1 LLKAACRNYRERSGS
16 DWLPSISQIRSS
28 AVSLMRQASP
38 ADQDWNEAYAELQRK
53 IMSVGYI
60 GKPDFTN
67 PALAE
72 TVRTLGEINGM
83 AAKLMRDPAKV
94 LELRE
99 EGWSFGRL
107 AKHMDVSKS
116 CIARI
121 CWGTRRGQFPA
132 GFRRTR
138 GG

>member
-1 LLKAACRNYRERSGS
+1 MMSAHKSANKLRAVNERGHVIGE
-16 DWLPSISQIRSS
+16 DHPR
-28 AVSLMRQASP
+28 AVLT
-38 ADQDWNEAYAELQRK
+38 DLEV
-53 IMSVGYI
+53 SV
-60 GKPDFTN
+60 
-67 PALAE
+67 
-72 TVRTLGEINGM
+72 
-83 AAKLMRDPAKV
+83 V

-132 GFRRTR
+132 GFRRAR
-138 GG
+138 APG